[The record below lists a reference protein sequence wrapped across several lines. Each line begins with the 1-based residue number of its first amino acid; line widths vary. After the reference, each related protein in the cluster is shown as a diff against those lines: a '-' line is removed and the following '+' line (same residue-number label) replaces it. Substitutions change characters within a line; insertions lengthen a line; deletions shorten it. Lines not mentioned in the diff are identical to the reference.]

1 MKQVLYWVDITVFLI
16 FAGIMLAHWQWN
28 THYLIGIALAGAG
41 LMLWIT
47 ARLQLGKSFSVTA
60 QAKKLVTHG
69 LYARIRNP
77 IYFFG
82 GIAILGLL
90 VAWGKLVLTL
100 VFLVFYF
107 LFQIPRAKLEAQV
120 LEETF
125 GDEYRRYRKQTWF

>member
-1 MKQVLYWVDITVFLI
+1 
-16 FAGIMLAHWQWN
+16 
-28 THYLIGIALAGAG
+28 
-41 LMLWIT
+41 MLWIT